1 MAEKQVE
8 VITREFVK
16 ALRSRNIRVEKAI
29 LFGSY
34 ATGQATP
41 DSDIDIA
48 VISPDFG
55 KDYVEEAVMLKRISS
70 SGCLFHKAYI
80 RRKLQPHTERDC
92 ITCYPAKTGPAPR
105 VGCDILMMHDSVIGC
120 ARSVCMEGP

>member
-34 ATGQATP
+34 AAGEATP

-55 KDYVEEAVMLKRISS
+55 KDYVEEAVMLKRISEDIDLDIS
-70 SGCLFHKAYI
+70 PRPYSLDEYRKASRGQFLYDEI
-80 RRKLQPHTERDC
+80 FRRGRP
-92 ITCYPAKTGPAPR
+92 
-105 VGCDILMMHDSVIGC
+105 V
-120 ARSVCMEGP
+120 EG